1 MLHADGDGV
10 GPRRSLPFFI
20 LFRAQS
26 GNLAHRCEKRAPAFW
41 KKCDHCRGCFLCA
54 LGKKVYNQSIIN
66 ARRFGAERGKRRM
79 SQLAIRRAA
88 ARRLYKAV
96 RKNAVLYLL
105 LLVPIAYILIFHYYP
120 MYGAQIAF
128 RSYSFKK
135 GITGSPW
142 VGLKYFRQ
150 FLTNYTFRRVITNTL
165 SISLYAIAAFPI
177 PVILALLV
185 HYMPSRGL
193 RRTVQMVSYA
203 PHFIST
209 VVMVG
214 IIMQFFAARDGLIN
228 NLLLAMG
235 LQSVDFLGNPDH
247 FYGLYVWTGVWQTMG
262 YNSIIY
268 ISSLSGIDPGLH
280 EAAKIDGAS
289 LLKRIWHIDLPG
301 IVPIVTTMFIL
312 RCGSILSLGYEKV
325 YLLQNTLNI
334 SASEVISTYVY
345 KQGLTAAIPQY
356 SYSTAVGLFVS
367 VVNILM
373 LTLVN
378 TLSRRLVK
386 ASLW

>member
-1 MLHADGDGV
+1 MALQRGSAGIEGDV
-10 GPRRSLPFFI
+10 RTLPRR
-20 LFRAQS
+20 
-26 GNLAHRCEKRAPAFW
+26 
-41 KKCDHCRGCFLCA
+41 RGRL
-54 LGKKVYNQSIIN
+54 L
-66 ARRFGAERGKRRM
+66 
-79 SQLAIRRAA
+79 
-88 ARRLYKAV
+88 RRLK
-96 RKNAVLYLL
+96 KNWALYVL
-105 LLVPIAYILIFHYYP
+105 LLVPVAYILIFHYYP
-120 MYGAQIAF
+120 MFGAQIAF
-128 RSYSFKK
+128 RNYSFKK

-142 VGLKYFRQ
+142 VGFKYFKQ
-150 FLTNYTFRRVITNTL
+150 FMTNYTFRRVITNTVL
-165 SISLYAIAAFPI
+165 ISLYSIATFPI
-177 PVILALLV
+177 PVLLALLV
-185 HYMPSRGL
+185 HYMPSKPL

-228 NLLLAMG
+228 NLLTAVG
-235 LQSVDFLGNPDH
+235 LPMVDFLGAPEN

-301 IVPIVTTMFIL
+301 ILPIVITMFIL
-312 RCGSILSLGYEKV
+312 RCGSVLSLGYEKV

-367 VVNILM
+367 LVNILM

-378 TLSRRLVK
+378 TLSRRIAK
-386 ASLW
+386 TSLW